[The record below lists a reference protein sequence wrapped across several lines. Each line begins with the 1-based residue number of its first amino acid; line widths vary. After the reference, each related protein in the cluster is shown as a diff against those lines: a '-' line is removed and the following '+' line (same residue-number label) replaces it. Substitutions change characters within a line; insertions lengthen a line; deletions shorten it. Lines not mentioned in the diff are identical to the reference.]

1 MSFKT
6 DDFYQAR
13 ELNVVLDYFR
23 RKSECDWS
31 TPVPALGVFENVI
44 QSKSSTFS
52 LATFAERELRA
63 IYLGIG
69 QPVSQGQALEF
80 IECWD
85 CGEASGL
92 AGEIAEIEDEIK
104 AAEAELDR
112 LRSQLRELQTK
123 GVEPDAYV
131 PEDLMP
137 VIEQLQREGA

>member
-23 RKSECDWS
+23 RKSEGDWS
-31 TPVPALGVFENVI
+31 SPVPALGVFENVI
-44 QSKSSTFS
+44 QSKSSPFS

-69 QPVSQGQALEF
+69 KPVSQEQALEF

-104 AAEAELDR
+104 TAEAELDR
-112 LRSQLRELQTK
+112 LRCQLEELQAK
-123 GVEPDAYV
+123 GVEPDAYI